1 MNLASLLAV
10 SLVSWSVAMK
20 GYRLAALKVEL
31 MVVITVEWK
40 VAKLVDASVLLLVET
55 KEFL

>member
-1 MNLASLLAV
+1 
-10 SLVSWSVAMK
+10 MK